1 MSKNQAEH
9 HAPDEPKVRALT
21 LAQEGHSGRYIAIQ
35 VGYPHATVAGWLRK
49 ANEATQGNKEV
60 LSKWTDLTLQ
70 AQDLMGD
77 GVDAIQRDG
86 DAKKHLQTLLYI
98 AGTGTDKLQKDTQP
112 IQAQTVIV
120 NFIEARKPVIEG
132 EVVSRD

>member
-1 MSKNQAEH
+1 MAKNQAEH
-9 HAPDEPKVRALT
+9 HAPDEPKVRALA
-21 LAQEGHSGRYIAIQ
+21 LAQEGHSGRYIANK
-35 VGYPHATVAGWLRK
+35 VGHPHATVVGWLRK
-49 ANEATQGNKEV
+49 ANEAIQGNKEV

-112 IQAQTVIV
+112 IQAQNIQI
-120 NFIEARKPVIEG
+120 NFISQKAPDE
-132 EVVSRD
+132 

>member
-1 MSKNQAEH
+1 MSKNQAAY
-9 HAPDEPKVRALT
+9 HAPDEPKTRALA
-21 LAQEGHSGRYIAIQ
+21 LAQEGHSGRYIANK
-35 VGYPHATVAGWLRK
+35 VGHPHATVAGWIRK
-49 ANEATQGNKEV
+49 AHEETQGNKEV

-98 AGTGTDKLQKDTQP
+98 AGTGTDKLQKESAPPQQNTQ
-112 IQAQTVIV
+112 VIIV
-120 NFIEARKPVIEG
+120 LDAKKPDIIEG
-132 EVVSRD
+132 EIVE